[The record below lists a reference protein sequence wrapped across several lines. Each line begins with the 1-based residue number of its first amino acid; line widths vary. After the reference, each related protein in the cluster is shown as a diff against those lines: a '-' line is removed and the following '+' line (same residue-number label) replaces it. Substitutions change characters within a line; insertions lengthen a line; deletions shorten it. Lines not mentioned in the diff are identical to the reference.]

1 MKQLSKMVDY
11 SQYFIGFSLEKGECW
26 FHNFRIPSYLRFN
39 LNLLT
44 LKYLHRI
51 YE

>member
-1 MKQLSKMVDY
+1 MLDY
-11 SQYFIGFSLEKGECW
+11 RQYFIGFSLEKGKCC
-26 FHNFRIPSYLRFN
+26 FHNFLIPFYLRFN
-39 LNLLT
+39 LNSLT